1 MDPTDLRAQAQRWR
15 ALADRC
21 DDRGARALK
30 DAAATLEREADAL
43 DGGTPLHMRDAH
55 ASDRHE

>member
-1 MDPTDLRAQAQRWR
+1 MDPSDLRAQARRWR

-21 DDRGARALK
+21 DHRGAQALK

-43 DGGTPLHMRDAH
+43 DGGGPMQRAGEQ
-55 ASDRHE
+55 AGDRRG

>member
-1 MDPTDLRAQAQRWR
+1 MDPTDLRAQARRWR

-43 DGGTPLHMRDAH
+43 DGGGPMQKADDHPR
-55 ASDRHE
+55 DRHD

>member
-15 ALADRC
+15 ALAERC

-43 DGGTPLHMRDAH
+43 DGDAT
-55 ASDRHE
+55 ARFRCDGPEPPR

>member
-1 MDPTDLRAQAQRWR
+1 MDASDLRAQAQRWR

-43 DGGTPLHMRDAH
+43 DGSPDARFGF
-55 ASDRHE
+55 DLREPER

>member
-21 DDRGARALK
+21 DDRGAQALK
-30 DAAATLEREADAL
+30 NAAATLEREADAL
-43 DGGTPLHMRDAH
+43 DRGTSVRPRSDAG
-55 ASDRHE
+55 SRHG